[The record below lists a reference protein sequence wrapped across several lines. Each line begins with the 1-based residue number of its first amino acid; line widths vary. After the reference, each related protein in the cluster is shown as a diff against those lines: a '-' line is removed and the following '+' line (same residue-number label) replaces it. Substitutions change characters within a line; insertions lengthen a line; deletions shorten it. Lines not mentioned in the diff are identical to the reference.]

1 MDYSTGRP
9 NNIMD
14 WLVRLHDGTW
24 FEFEGEHIYENLIIL
39 NEQYTKPTEE
49 ECNAGLAQMQA
60 DFDAAQ
66 YQRNRASAYPSIQE
80 QLDMQYWDSVNGTTT
95 WADAIA
101 KVKADYPKGAE

>member
-101 KVKADYPKGAE
+101 QVKADYPKGAE